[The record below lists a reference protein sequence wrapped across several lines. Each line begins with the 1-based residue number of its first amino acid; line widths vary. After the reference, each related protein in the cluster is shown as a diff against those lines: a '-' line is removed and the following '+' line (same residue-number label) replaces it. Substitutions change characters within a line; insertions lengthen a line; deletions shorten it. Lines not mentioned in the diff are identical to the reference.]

1 MNPEAVEQMISH
13 LQAMVEQLQT
23 TSNGL
28 RQIGDRMESGVLK
41 GRGGQAFSSAM
52 GDRGVAAISRLS
64 DYLQDLINEL
74 HTAVQSHDDTTQS
87 IAGRFTGR

>member
-1 MNPEAVEQMISH
+1 MNPEAVEGMISH
-13 LQAMVEQLQT
+13 LQGMLDQLQT

-28 RQIGDRMESGVLK
+28 RQVADQMESGVLK
-41 GRGGQAFSSAM
+41 GRGGAAFSSAM
-52 GDRGVAAISRLS
+52 SDRGVASISRLS

-74 HTAVQSHDDTTQS
+74 RTAVQAHDDTTQS